1 MKKHLIFMPLLVC
14 MLPYAANAVIVLDE
28 YSTQYRQ
35 CKITDPNVDDM
46 LAATSYTYDVSCYET
61 GDFRS
66 ACYDCSTSST
76 ISNGVEVTTTKG
88 VQSNIVGTS
97 INCKCIT
104 RSTKAVCAAGYYGTG
119 TYSIL
124 GGGTGCTACPENATC
139 AGGNGTTFLCNVGYF
154 ANGDVCERCPSSG
167 GVYGTTAAIGA
178 TARSEC
184 YIPAG
189 DISFTDDTGTY
200 VCGED
205 SYFSE

>member
-14 MLPYAANAVIVLDE
+14 MLPYAANAAIAETDLDL
-28 YSTQYRQ
+28 QYRK
-35 CKITDPNVDDM
+35 CKFSSPGELLVGT
-46 LAATSYTYDVSCYET
+46 TYTYDRTCYDT
-61 GDFRS
+61 GDFGS
-66 ACYDCSTSST
+66 ACYNCISGSMV
-76 ISNGVEVTTTKG
+76 SNGVEVVENKG
-88 VQSNIVGTS
+88 VEAKILGTS
-97 INCKCIT
+97 IICSCNT
-104 RSTKAVCAAGYYGTG
+104 RSSTAACAAGYYGTG